1 MKSIFD
7 LERKALQTR
16 GRMPPKMRLAAEADR
31 KATQRRDALSE
42 LSNLVDSTILGLE
55 EQMLKKLQERAQK
68 RIDNKPM
75 FERPP
80 EV

>member
-7 LERKALQTR
+7 LERKALQTG
-16 GRMPPKMRLAAEADR
+16 GRMSPKMRLAAEADR
-31 KATQRRDALSE
+31 KAAQRREA
-42 LSNLVDSTILGLE
+42 LSNLVDNTIVGLE
-55 EQMLKKLQERAQK
+55 EKMLKKLQERAKK
-68 RIDNKPM
+68 RLDNKPM

>member
-7 LERKALQTR
+7 LERKALQIG
-16 GRMPPKMRLAAEADR
+16 GRISPKMIPAAEADS
-31 KATQRRDALSE
+31 KAAQKREA
-42 LSNLVDSTILGLE
+42 LSNLVDNTIVGLE
-55 EQMLKKLQERAQK
+55 TKMLKKLQERAQK

-80 EV
+80 EF

>member
-7 LERKALQTR
+7 LERKALQTG
-16 GRMPPKMRLAAEADR
+16 GRMSPKMRLAAEADR
-31 KATQRRDALSE
+31 KAAQRREA
-42 LSNLVDSTILGLE
+42 LSNLVDNTIVGLE

-68 RIDNKPM
+68 RLDNKPM

>member
-7 LERKALQTR
+7 LERKALQT
-16 GRMPPKMRLAAEADR
+16 GGHMSPKMRLAAEADR
-31 KATQRRDALSE
+31 RAAQRRES
-42 LSNLVDSTILGLE
+42 LSNLVDNTIVGLE

>member
-1 MKSIFD
+1 MKSVFD
-7 LERKALQTR
+7 LERKALQT
-16 GRMPPKMRLAAEADR
+16 GGSMSPKMRLAAEADR
-31 KATQRRDALSE
+31 KAAQRREA
-42 LSNLVDSTILGLE
+42 LSNLVDSTIVGLE
-55 EQMLKKLQERAQK
+55 TKMLKKLQERAQK

>member
-7 LERKALQTR
+7 LERKALQT
-16 GRMPPKMRLAAEADR
+16 GGLLPPKMRLAAEADR
-31 KATQRRDALSE
+31 RAAQRRES
-42 LSNLVDSTILGLE
+42 LSNLVDNTILGLE

>member
-1 MKSIFD
+1 MS
-7 LERKALQTR
+7 
-16 GRMPPKMRLAAEADR
+16 PKMRLAAEADR
-31 KATQRRDALSE
+31 RAAQRRES
-42 LSNLVDSTILGLE
+42 LSNLVDNTILGLE